1 MLLLR
6 LVALLVAAGLGVLV
20 LAWAFTGERKYLRY
34 ARRLAMYGLALTLLF
49 LGLLAFERLA
59 VLV

>member
-1 MLLLR
+1 MLV
-6 LVALLVAAGLGVLV
+6 VAIGLGVLV
-20 LAWAFTGERKYLRY
+20 LTWALTGERKYLRY
-34 ARRLAMYGLALTLLF
+34 AGRLAKYGLFLVLLF

>member
-1 MLLLR
+1 VLLLR
-6 LVALLVAAGLGVLV
+6 VVVLVVAIGLGVLV
-20 LAWAFTGERKYLRY
+20 LSWALTGDRKYLRY
-34 ARRLAMYGLALTLLF
+34 AGRLAKYGLFLVLLF

>member
-6 LVALLVAAGLGVLV
+6 VVVLVVAIGLGVLV
-20 LAWAFTGERKYLRY
+20 LTWALTGSRRYLHY
-34 ARRLAMYGLALTLLF
+34 AGRLAKYALFLVLLF